1 MKYTV
6 PEYYKTFSCKGGD
19 CRHTCC
25 HGWGITL
32 SMDEYYKILG
42 MDCDPLLRR
51 RLDTAFYPVENPTKE
66 RFAAVNHRYDGDC
79 PLHAEDGLCELHR
92 QMGEGAI
99 PSVCRMYPRSVR
111 FGCCSCTN
119 SCEATLEA
127 LLKCDKILGFTEA
140 EYDYPYGREE
150 AAPNAEALLS
160 KAIATL
166 SDASIPLKKRIM
178 RVAHENGVELTSP
191 ELHYDKLFEML
202 STLSEGS
209 EALSEYFIP
218 LLPYFGEN
226 GENVPTLIEKFETS
240 FPEHETFFANIL
252 INHVFYDR
260 FATDGSAAAAEKSS
274 RALCVVYGIM
284 RLAAAG
290 TAELGSGVNTLID
303 TVAGV
308 FRWIEHSSFDST
320 VCRYMAK
327 LSISPEEWLAI

>member
-32 SMDEYYKILG
+32 SMNEYYKILG

-51 RLDTAFYPVENPTKE
+51 RLDTAFYPVENPTEE

-127 LLKCDKILGFTEA
+127 LLKSDGIICFTEA
-140 EYDYPYGREE
+140 EYDYPYGREVV
-150 AAPNAEALLS
+150 NSDAEALLK
-160 KAIATL
+160 KAISAL
-166 SDASIPLKKRIM
+166 SDTSIPLRKRIM
-178 RVAHENGVELTSP
+178 RVADENGIRFTVS
-191 ELHYDKLFEML
+191 ELHFDKLFEML
-202 STLSEGS
+202 ETLSEGS

-226 GENVPTLIEKFETS
+226 GCNVPALIERFENA
-240 FPEHETFFANIL
+240 FPEHEIFFANIL

-260 FATDGSAAAAEKSS
+260 FACDGSAAAAEKSS
-274 RALCVVYGIM
+274 RALCAVYGIM

-290 TAELGSGVNTLID
+290 SAATDGGVNSLVD
-303 TVAGV
+303 TIAGV
-308 FRWIEHSSFDST
+308 FRWIEHSSFDSA

-327 LSISPEEWLAI
+327 SGISPEEWLMI